1 MYVEIRPSNFK
12 AESTK
17 AGFNFCGTIKGGIM
31 NIAKLTMHF
40 GATFETSK
48 YVLKD
53 QSQHNNK

>member
-1 MYVEIRPSNFK
+1 MKV
-12 AESTK
+12 
-17 AGFNFCGTIKGGIM
+17 GFNFCGSIKGGIM

-40 GATFETSK
+40 GATFETGK